1 MKLNILD
8 KNNCLL
14 GYVENNQVFNIQGTL
29 IKDVSKNPNITI
41 QEIRHILLNEKTLN
55 YSN

>member
-41 QEIRHILLNEKTLN
+41 QEIRYILLNEKTLN